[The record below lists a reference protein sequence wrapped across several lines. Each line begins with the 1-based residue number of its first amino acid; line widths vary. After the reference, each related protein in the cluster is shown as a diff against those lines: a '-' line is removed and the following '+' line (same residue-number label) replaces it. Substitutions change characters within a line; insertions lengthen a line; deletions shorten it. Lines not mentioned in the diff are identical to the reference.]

1 MDSSY
6 INHIYTV
13 SDAEAFRFV
22 SEAARKEG
30 LLVGSSSGAALYA
43 ALKKL
48 KATGYEYN
56 CYFS

>member
-13 SDAEAFRFV
+13 SDADAFRFV
-22 SEAARKEG
+22 KEAARKEG

-43 ALKKL
+43 ALEEAKL
-48 KATGYEYN
+48 HHLVRI
-56 CYFS
+56 